1 MKKLNY
7 LGIVPF
13 ILTIL
18 TGCQSPTTI
27 VNLYTDRHYE
37 VDQLLYDAFELE
49 TGIHVNVVKLDADPL
64 LTRLETEADA
74 TMADLVFLTDAGRL
88 GRAKTKGLLQSFG
101 DEAFFNLVPNYMQDV
116 DKQWIALTKRARIFV
131 FNPEVTNVSALSTY
145 EALAQPEWYEKI
157 AVRSSS
163 HVYNQSMVAAM
174 IEEIGETN
182 TQTWLNN
189 LVDNFAIR
197 DPLSNS
203 KHPVGNDRDQAKA
216 VYNGIAEVAI
226 MNSYYFGK
234 MLYSEDPTEVEV
246 ASALEVFFPNQDSF
260 GTHINISGVGLTRYS
275 QRIDHAKRFVE
286 YMLSVDSQSIFA
298 DANFEYPAR
307 FNINPH
313 PLLAS
318 WGAFAEQDIPLSVLS
333 SRSERAFQM
342 MLEAG
347 WQ

>member
-1 MKKLNY
+1 MKLNY
-7 LGIVPF
+7 IGIVPF

-18 TGCQSPTTI
+18 TGCQSPQVF
-27 VNLYTDRHYE
+27 VNLYTDRHYD
-37 VDQLLYDAFELE
+37 VDQDLYDAFESE

-64 LTRLETEADA
+64 LTRLETEGDA
-74 TMADLVFLTDAGRL
+74 TVADLVFLTDAGRL
-88 GRAKTKGLLQSFG
+88 GRAKGKNLLQSLG
-101 DEAFFNLVPNYMQDV
+101 DEAFLNLVPNYMQDV
-116 DKQWIALTKRARIFV
+116 DHHWVALTKRARIFV
-131 FNPEVTNVSALSTY
+131 YNPQVTNASSLSTY
-145 EALAQPEWYEKI
+145 EALAESQWYEKI

-174 IEEIGETN
+174 IEELGEN
-182 TQTWLNN
+182 ATQEWLSG

-246 ASALEVFFPNQDSF
+246 ASTLEVFFPNQETF
-260 GTHINISGVGLTRYS
+260 GTHINVSGMGLTRYAK
-275 QRIDHAKRFVE
+275 RVNHAKRLIDF
-286 YMLSVDSQSIFA
+286 MLTIESQRIFA

-307 FNINPH
+307 LNVEPH

-318 WGAFAEQDIPLSVLS
+318 WGTFHEQDIPLSVLAT
-333 SRSERAFQM
+333 RSERAFQM

>member
-1 MKKLNY
+1 MKPIY

-18 TGCQSPTTI
+18 SGCQSPNAF
-27 VNLYTDRHYE
+27 VNLYTDRHYQ
-37 VDQLLYDAFELE
+37 VDQDLFDAFELE
-49 TGIHVNVVKLDADPL
+49 TGIRVNVVKLDADPL
-64 LTRLETEADA
+64 LTRLETEAEA
-74 TMADLVFLTDAGRL
+74 TVADLVFLTDAGRL
-88 GRAKTKGLLQSFG
+88 GRAKAKNLLQSFG
-101 DEAFFNLVPNYMQDV
+101 DEPFLNLVPNYMQDV
-116 DKQWIALTKRARIFV
+116 DQQWIALTKRARILV
-131 FNPEVTNVSALSTY
+131 FNPAVTNVSTLSSY
-145 EALAQPEWYEKI
+145 ENLGQPEWYEKI

-174 IEEIGETN
+174 IEEIGEAE
-182 TQTWLNN
+182 TQVWLEG
-189 LVDNFAIR
+189 LVNNFAIR
-197 DPLSNS
+197 DPLTNS

-234 MLYSEDPTEVEV
+234 MLYSEDPTEVDV
-246 ASALEVFFPNQDSF
+246 ASSLEVFFPNQATF
-260 GTHINISGVGLTRYS
+260 GTHINVSGMGLTRYS
-275 QRIDHAKRFVE
+275 QRVEHAKRLVE
-286 YMLSVDSQSIFA
+286 FMLSIDSQRIFA

-307 FNINPH
+307 LDVSPH

-318 WGAFAEQDIPLSVLS
+318 WGDFIEQDIPLSTLS
-333 SRSERAFQM
+333 SQSERAFQL

>member
-1 MKKLNY
+1 
-7 LGIVPF
+7 
-13 ILTIL
+13 
-18 TGCQSPTTI
+18 
-27 VNLYTDRHYE
+27 
-37 VDQLLYDAFELE
+37 
-49 TGIHVNVVKLDADPL
+49 
-64 LTRLETEADA
+64 
-74 TMADLVFLTDAGRL
+74 
-88 GRAKTKGLLQSFG
+88 
-101 DEAFFNLVPNYMQDV
+101 MQDV
-116 DKQWIALTKRARIFV
+116 DHHWVALTKRARIFV
-131 FNPEVTNVSALSTY
+131 YNPEVTNESSLSTY
-145 EALAQPEWYEKI
+145 EALAESQWYEKI

-174 IEEIGETN
+174 IEELGEN
-182 TQTWLNN
+182 ATQEWLSG

-246 ASALEVFFPNQDSF
+246 ASTLEVFFPNQETF
-260 GTHINISGVGLTRYS
+260 GTHINVSGMGLTRYAK
-275 QRIDHAKRFVE
+275 RVHHAKRLIDF
-286 YMLSVDSQSIFA
+286 MLTIESQRIFA

-307 FNINPH
+307 LNVEPH

-318 WGAFAEQDIPLSVLS
+318 WGTFHEQDIPLSVLAT
-333 SRSERAFQM
+333 RSERAFQM

>member
-1 MKKLNY
+1 MKSNY

-18 TGCQSPTTI
+18 TGCQSPVAV

-37 VDQLLYDAFELE
+37 VDQSLYDAFKLE
-49 TGIHVNVVKLDADPL
+49 TGIQVNVVKLDADPL
-64 LTRLETEADA
+64 LTRLETEGQA
-74 TMADLVFLTDAGRL
+74 TSADLVFLTDAGRL
-88 GRAKTKGLLQSFG
+88 GRAKSKGLLQSFG
-101 DEAFFNLVPNYMQDV
+101 DASFLDLVPSYLQD
-116 DKQWIALTKRARIFV
+116 DDQQWIALTKRARILV
-131 FNPEVTNVSALSTY
+131 FNPDVTNVSTLSTY
-145 EALAQPEWYEKI
+145 EALGQPEWFEKI
-157 AVRSSS
+157 VVRSSS

-182 TQTWLNN
+182 TREWLIN

-197 DPLSNS
+197 DPLSKS
-203 KHPVGNDRDQAKA
+203 KNPVGNDRDQAKA

-246 ASALEVFFPNQDSF
+246 ASALEVFFPNQETY
-260 GTHINISGVGLTRYS
+260 GTHINVSGMGLTRYS
-275 QRIDHAKRFVE
+275 QRVENAKRLVE
-286 YMLSVDSQSIFA
+286 FMLTIESQRIFA

-307 FNINPH
+307 LNVSPH

-318 WGAFAEQDIPLSVLS
+318 WGSFIEQDIPLSNLS
-333 SRSERAFQM
+333 LRSEQAFQL